1 VLERERQRHEVLLA
15 VLTDDLVSLQSEA
28 DAGRPGSRRAVA
40 GEEWMLITGLVD
52 HYRWALDEI
61 AGAADRVDAGTY
73 GICERC
79 QEVVDAGRLRALPA
93 ARLCSVCQ
101 SDLRSGLIPS
111 IHSRSAVR
119 RAPGVF
125 RPGPA
130 GC

>member
-1 VLERERQRHEVLLA
+1 MLERERQRHEVLLA
-15 VLTDDLVSLQSEA
+15 ALANDLALLHSEA
-28 DAGRPGSRRAVA
+28 DAGRRGSRRAVA

-52 HYRWALDEI
+52 HHRWALDEI
-61 AGAADRVDAGTY
+61 AGAAARVDAGTY
-73 GICERC
+73 GVCERC

-101 SDLRSGLIPS
+101 SGLRSGPIPS
-111 IHSRSAVR
+111 LHSRSAVR
-119 RAPGVF
+119 RAPAVS